1 MSYLVELIG
10 HATTR
15 ENPTTCDCCQDK
27 QNAIKIAI
35 TTAGGSSR
43 RMIMQTLMRAT
54 PLSVQAEGLENK
66 RLKIKK
72 RTHSTLNQLMQPW
85 SHAEQELR

>member
-1 MSYLVELIG
+1 MMMSYLVELIG

-54 PLSVQAEGLENK
+54 PLSVQAEGLENS
-66 RLKIKK
+66 KK
-72 RTHSTLNQLMQPW
+72 ELTQHST
-85 SHAEQELR
+85 S